1 MPGRKSYP
9 QLPHCSAP
17 NCTDSQGNTRQIGE
31 TWKEGILST
40 CSCTGPMK
48 MQCSSAVRPPPTIF
62 SCTDNQRNTREPGD
76 VWLKDPKTNCTCT
89 SNNSVACEQLS
100 QPVCLDVSGQ
110 FRKNFETWL
119 NGSCVECACVNG
131 SINCTEYD
139 VIITPGLYKVDVSP
153 TCQLCDIRL
162 QTALSSNACIAF
174 RDQRAKLTECASG
187 GFYIQGTHLC
197 NGMEECPDGSDEKN
211 CENVVCKDEEGKVLV
226 MKSTG
231 GWIVSK
237 CLRCLCIE
245 GLVTCNR
252 TLTVFFPAYFGAV
265 YEHEETCKQPSC
277 KILDFVRN
285 NKKRCEGAELIK
297 DRGIIY
303 EGQTWKAN
311 GCDFY
316 FNGSLNYQECP
327 LMTRPVCYVFNGF
340 VCCASQC
347 PALQQIAGQMRG
359 NLSFC
364 ANGRQVAS
372 NNSDCKDTSN
382 CLQNI
387 NIQNCFSEV
396 TCQDED
402 GNQYFEGATW
412 SVGSCM
418 QCACVSGIIQCSRV
432 VSLVSFLKLNQPIG
446 AVTFTESCNQS
457 ECNVAK
463 YMEKNAGVC
472 HACRWN
478 DKLYYDGDHWK
489 ENYVD
494 FFCTKTSHES
504 PRVRPGCYVESRRV
518 KCTGAIAGIRQLTL
532 ISNHQLFLCD
542 SGDEIRPI
550 RDRCDIG
557 ADCED
562 FSDERNCENYY
573 CSYETA
579 HGFLWNKTRLG
590 QQVLREC
597 SLVNPTWT
605 GLFGSKCGQNVA
617 RTVWDHKHICNCEN
631 RALLEYFKK
640 NNAKVNSTNF
650 FNVSEDLA
658 ISGKAKEFPNP
669 RIFLRLNE
677 ELFLNITSRFLTPLT
692 LDNANLALQYCLSFI
707 DTMRNSPQYSVKD
720 TFCKAELAEER
731 DSLIEKALEFLRQAP
746 GQTEAHRVGWGPNNL
761 PALVLDRAYG

>member
-1 MPGRKSYP
+1 ML
-9 QLPHCSAP
+9 Q
-17 NCTDSQGNTRQIGE
+17 QE
-31 TWKEGILST
+31 TFLFTLICIVVFVHDAKD
-40 CSCTGPMK
+40 
-48 MQCSSAVRPPPTIF
+48 F
-62 SCTDNQRNTREPGD
+62 SCTDNQRNTRKPGD
-76 VWLKDPKTNCTCT
+76 VWLQDPKTNCTCT
-89 SNNSVACEQLS
+89 SNNSVACERLS
-100 QPVCLDVSGQ
+100 EPVCLDVGGK
-110 FRKNFETWL
+110 FRKNLETWL
-119 NGSCVECACVNG
+119 NSSCVECACVNG

-153 TCQLCDIRL
+153 TCQLCDIRM
-162 QTALSSNACIAF
+162 QTALASNACIAF
-174 RDQRAKLTECASG
+174 RHEKANLTECSSG
-187 GFYIQGTHLC
+187 EFYIRDTHLC
-197 NGMEECPDGSDEKN
+197 NGIEECPDGSDEKN
-211 CENVVCKDEEGKVLV
+211 CENVVCKDEEGKVLI

-231 GWIVSK
+231 AWIVSR

-252 TLTVFFPAYFGAV
+252 TLTVYLPAFFGAV

-277 KILDFVRN
+277 KILEFVRN
-285 NKKRCEGAELIK
+285 NKKWCEGAELIK
-297 DRGIIY
+297 DRGIIFK
-303 EGQTWKAN
+303 GQTWKAN

-316 FNGSLNYQECP
+316 FSGPRRYPECP
-327 LMTRPVCYVFNGF
+327 VLTRPVCYVFNGF

-372 NNSDCKDTSN
+372 KNSDCKDTSN

-387 NIQNCFSEV
+387 NIQNCSSEV

-402 GNQYFEGATW
+402 DNQYFEGTTW

-418 QCACVSGIIQCSRV
+418 QCTCISGIIRCSRE
-432 VSLVSFLKLNQPIG
+432 VSLVKFLELTPLEDQPSFTVFTEWCNQP
-446 AVTFTESCNQS
+446 

-478 DKLYYDGDHWK
+478 DKIYYDGDDWK
-489 ENYVD
+489 ENGVD
-494 FFCTKTSHES
+494 FFCAKSSHES
-504 PRVRPGCYVESRRV
+504 HRVRSGCYVESRRV
-518 KCTGAIAGIRQLTL
+518 KCTGAITGIRQLSL

-550 RDRCDIG
+550 SDICNTR

-579 HGFLWNKTRLG
+579 HGFLWNRTQLG
-590 QQVLREC
+590 QQVLKEC

-605 GLFGSKCGQNVA
+605 GLFGSKCSQYHT

-631 RALLEYFKK
+631 RTLLEYFKK
-640 NNAKVNSTNF
+640 NNAKVNSSNF

-658 ISGKAKEFPNP
+658 ISGKAKEFSNP
-669 RIFLRLNE
+669 RIFQHLNE
-677 ELFLNITSRFLTPLT
+677 ELFLPIR
-692 LDNANLALQYCLSFI
+692 ARVLS
-707 DTMRNSPQYSVKD
+707 
-720 TFCKAELAEER
+720 
-731 DSLIEKALEFLRQAP
+731 
-746 GQTEAHRVGWGPNNL
+746 
-761 PALVLDRAYG
+761 